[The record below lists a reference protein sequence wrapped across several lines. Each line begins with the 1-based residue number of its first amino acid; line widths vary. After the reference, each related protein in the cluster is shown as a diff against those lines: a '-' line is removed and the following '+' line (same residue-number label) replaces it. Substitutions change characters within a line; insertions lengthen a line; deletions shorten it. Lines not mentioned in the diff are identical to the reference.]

1 MKKNNRFLS
10 RLACPACYCI
20 TAALLLTACHD
31 DDNDTPYTPGTFSY
45 SAVVFGSSDSQQL
58 TLDSISS
65 ALTSATTSASW
76 LKVTPLADLDRFG
89 HPMLSIESTQ
99 PSTDGAEA
107 TIDVVSV
114 KGDHAT
120 VTVRHR
126 QMGHGDAYSGGN
138 AGWLTDWW
146 TFKTV
151 ELQGFE
157 YAQKA
162 PWTTEGADHIPE
174 EVRLQVTPSQGW
186 EMAFSYL
193 NDESLRDVRYFALY
207 NKWSGQMRVY
217 TYIVNP
223 TGWGSDLM
231 INAYFGTSH
240 DNDMYPLYNVLEY
253 GIPTCHVPGRN
264 LLRNAK
270 IVSSQSQTFQT
281 WLTPFRYSHSIT
293 PGWYC
298 FEFDMSGYVPKGVD
312 WLKKDEDAP
321 RFKFFAETTNNQ
333 NVNLK
338 GALKGSIDGTFTN
351 PEIIQH
357 GGANAAS
364 GIFNTLGGGFSTIS
378 GMASSSIAG
387 GAAYATLMKN
397 GGSEGMGSWLNPV
410 KYWGGF
416 ACSIAGGLFNVLG
429 MLNNMYE
436 EPITYDTIPGKI
448 DLTLDATLNLD
459 GYIRS
464 ATGNSQRGLSVSAK
478 GVYSANGVNG
488 HVGKGVW
495 SLAEDPVVYI
505 DKDDIISAQNSFHLL
520 CTKDGYSNSSFA
532 GYDARIVYA
541 FDPTSVKLN
550 INDELFRDIQDV
562 TVTANV
568 GVFPNYSYGH
578 TDSYRQMLTLG
589 DRAQFSLAEGK
600 TSGTI
605 DLDGRS
611 TPLVTKIGLNDLADG
626 SYETAD
632 NCSVVTQKTADGKGW
647 QRFHGRLINMQET
660 GKQIIVDP
668 QVYIPYST
676 DDKGNCT
683 GIGYP
688 TAPDF
693 VVRIDVQFTALDD
706 NGQRKGFQF
715 SKLYIPQVKVVDSNE
730 MQKVY
735 ARLMDYSRKCE
746 QNEAVNTLENKKS
759 VTVRYPG
766 GHILIGKTLR
776 MLKRVFD

>member
-1 MKKNNRFLS
+1 MRQNNRFLS
-10 RLACPACYCI
+10 RLAYPACCCI
-20 TAALLLTACHD
+20 TTALLLTACHD
-31 DDNDTPYTPGTFSY
+31 DDNDEAPYTPGTFSY
-45 SAVVFGSSDSQQL
+45 SAVLFGSSDSQQL

-65 ALTSATTSASW
+65 ALTSTTTSASW

-107 TIDVVSV
+107 TIDVVSE

-126 QMGHGDAYSGGN
+126 SMSDGDAYSGGN

-162 PWTTEGADHIPE
+162 PWTVEGADHIPE
-174 EVRLQVTPSQGW
+174 DVRKQVTPLQGW

-223 TGWGSDLM
+223 TGWGTDLM
-231 INAYFGTSH
+231 INAYFGTSR
-240 DNDMYPLYNVLEY
+240 DNDMYPLYNVFEY

-281 WLTPFRYSHSIT
+281 WLTPFRYSQSIT

-312 WLKKDEDAP
+312 WLKTDEDAP
-321 RFKFFAETTNNQ
+321 RFKFFAETVNNQ
-333 NVNLK
+333 SVNLK
-338 GALKGSIDGTFTN
+338 GTLSGSINGTFSD

-357 GGANAAS
+357 GGANATS
-364 GIFNTLGGGFSTIS
+364 GIFSALGGGLSAIS
-378 GMASSSIAG
+378 GMASNSIAG
-387 GAAYATLMKN
+387 GASYAYLMAH
-397 GGSEGMGSWLNPV
+397 GGAEGIGGYLNPI
-410 KYWGGF
+410 KMWGGF
-416 ACSIAGGLFNVLG
+416 ACSIAGGLFSFIGSQLEDPV
-429 MLNNMYE
+429 
-436 EPITYDTIPGKI
+436 TYDTIPGKI
-448 DLTLDATLNLD
+448 DLTLDATLELD
-459 GYIRS
+459 GYIRA
-464 ATGNSQRGLSVSAK
+464 ATGNNQRGLSVSPR
-478 GVYSANGVNG
+478 GIYTANGANG
-488 HVGKGVW
+488 HIGKGVW

-505 DKDDIISAQNSFHLL
+505 DKDDIISSQSGFNLL
-520 CTKDGYSNSSFA
+520 CTKDGYSLSNF
-532 GYDARIVYA
+532 GNYEARIVYA

-550 INDELFRDIQDV
+550 LNTDLFRDIQDV
-562 TVTANV
+562 TVTTNV
-568 GVFPNYSYGH
+568 GVLPNYPCGH
-578 TDSYRQMLTLG
+578 TDAYRQMLTL
-589 DRAQFSLAEGK
+589 DNRPSFSLAEGK

-605 DLDGRS
+605 DLSGRS
-611 TPLVTKIGLNDLADG
+611 MPVVTKVGLDDLADG
-626 SYETAD
+626 EYESAG
-632 NCSVVTQKTADGKGW
+632 NCTVVTQKTSDGKGW
-647 QRFHGRLINMQET
+647 QRFHGRLIDVKEM
-660 GKQIIVDP
+660 GKQIVVDP
-668 QVYIPYST
+668 QVFLPYSL
-676 DDKGNCT
+676 DENGKCT

-693 VVRIDVQFTALDD
+693 VVRVDVQFTALDD
-706 NGQRKGFQF
+706 NGERKAFQYG
-715 SKLYIPQVKVVDSNE
+715 KLYIPKIEIVDYDGIS
-730 MQKVY
+730 KVY
-735 ARLMDYSRKCE
+735 SRLKDYSQKCE
-746 QNEAVNTLENKKS
+746 KKQAVNTLANDSS
-759 VTVRYPG
+759 VPVCFPG
-766 GHILIGKTLR
+766 GHRLIAKTLR
-776 MLKRVFD
+776 LLKRVCE